1 MRRLRAM
8 AKIQVETPARAGS
21 KLAALRQTAT
31 ITSWAIS
38 SASAAA
44 TPPLMAKAFTR
55 PA

>member
-8 AKIQVETPARAGS
+8 AKIQVEAAARAGS
-21 KLAALRQTAT
+21 KVPARRQIAT

-44 TPPLMAKAFTR
+44 RAAR
-55 PA
+55 AS